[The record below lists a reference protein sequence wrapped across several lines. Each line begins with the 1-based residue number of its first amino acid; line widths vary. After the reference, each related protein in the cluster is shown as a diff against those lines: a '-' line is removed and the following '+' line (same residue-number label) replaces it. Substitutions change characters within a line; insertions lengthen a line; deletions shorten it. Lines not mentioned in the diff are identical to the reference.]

1 MNALDSFLRQQ
12 KRGAAADL
20 ARRINVPAVLISQ
33 WRHSVQRVPEDKCLM
48 IESATE
54 GRVRCE
60 TFGRTFLG
68 LLFEA
73 KNELFCNSLGA
84 FTRILGRF

>member
-33 WRHSVQRVPEDKCLM
+33 WRHSVQRVPEDKFLM

-60 TFGRTFLG
+60 DLRPDIPWFVIRG
-68 LLFEA
+68 
-73 KNELFCNSLGA
+73 KK
-84 FTRILGRF
+84 